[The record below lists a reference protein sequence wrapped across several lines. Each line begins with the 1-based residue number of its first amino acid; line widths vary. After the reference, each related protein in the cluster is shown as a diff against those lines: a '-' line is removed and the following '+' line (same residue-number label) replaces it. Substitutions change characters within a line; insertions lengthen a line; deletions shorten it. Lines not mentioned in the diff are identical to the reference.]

1 MLLARR
7 VLLTSELTGRQSRD
21 RISAS
26 AAASGSE
33 NIVFSYSDLKEEGV
47 RADHTC
53 IAWQIE
59 NKTFE
64 SDNPKPFKGV
74 KE

>member
-1 MLLARR
+1 MLLTRR

-21 RISAS
+21 RMSAS

-53 IAWQIE
+53 KAREYHLRISRVLII
-59 NKTFE
+59 
-64 SDNPKPFKGV
+64 P
-74 KE
+74 

>member
-1 MLLARR
+1 MLLDRR

-33 NIVFSYSDLKEEGV
+33 KIVFSYNDLKEEGV
-47 RADHTC
+47 RADHTYK
-53 IAWQIE
+53 A
-59 NKTFE
+59 
-64 SDNPKPFKGV
+64 
-74 KE
+74 

>member
-53 IAWQIE
+53 IA
-59 NKTFE
+59 
-64 SDNPKPFKGV
+64 
-74 KE
+74 